1 MDDPN
6 ENPDDPPILE
16 LLQGRKSHTKQF
28 RTFYIFHERS
38 RSCQKVPTG
47 FISDLNQDY
56 RNYVEWSPSAYP
68 GLFLFDKD
76 LLTSFSARN
85 LQIAFFKRFATIC
98 CCKQLEHL
106 TGIDW
111 YKNDFTLSGS
121 SWIKSTDK
129 VTYSWFYKY
138 IEIINYKESSNKA
151 ARVKWYL
158 MRIRHVRHGWFF
170 TNILREILCG
180 YLISYKL
187 YQNLYDGTF
196 LK

>member
-98 CCKQLEHL
+98 CCKQL
-106 TGIDW
+106 
-111 YKNDFTLSGS
+111 K
-121 SWIKSTDK
+121 
-129 VTYSWFYKY
+129 
-138 IEIINYKESSNKA
+138 
-151 ARVKWYL
+151 
-158 MRIRHVRHGWFF
+158 
-170 TNILREILCG
+170 
-180 YLISYKL
+180 
-187 YQNLYDGTF
+187 
-196 LK
+196 